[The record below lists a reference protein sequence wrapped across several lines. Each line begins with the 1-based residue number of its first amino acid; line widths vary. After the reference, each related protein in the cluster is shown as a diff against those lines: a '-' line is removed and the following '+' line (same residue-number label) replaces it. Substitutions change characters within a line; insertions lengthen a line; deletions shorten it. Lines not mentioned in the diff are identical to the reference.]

1 VLANGRDPRLNAK
14 PPKDEGGMDDLNAY
28 VMLAGVLLMA
38 GLLIWAML
46 ADLWSRWGRRNRK
59 SRRRSTRFI
68 L

>member
-1 VLANGRDPRLNAK
+1 VLASGRDPRLTAK
-14 PPKDEGGMDDLNAY
+14 PPEDEGGMDDLNAY

-38 GLLIWAML
+38 GVLTWAML

-59 SRRRSTRFI
+59 SRRRSNRFI

>member
-14 PPKDEGGMDDLNAY
+14 PPEDEGGMDDLNAY

-38 GLLIWAML
+38 GVLAWAIF
-46 ADLWSRWGRRNRK
+46 ADLRSRLGRRNRK
-59 SRRRSTRFI
+59 SRRRSNRFI